1 MSGAHVRRVR
11 ALIRTSAKLTETSV
25 AYRTTSVPLVATT
38 ALLFSLAFA
47 CSSDPDSADGNTPAS
62 FNGLNPSPGGQMS
75 PQAQTEEGADPT
87 DVDPAA
93 VAPVE
98 GGRTGEETPT
108 EIAQPLMGGEVTSPP
123 TGGETPPPGE
133 MAPPGETPVPPPV
146 QPPPPVAASPAV
158 EDSGL
163 DCARPQLPAAAQLP
177 AIAAHPDPIL
187 MTNGTRISPRPEWTC
202 RRAENK
208 AQVEEYESG
217 PKPAVNKDNVTGSFA
232 GNRLTVSVNEQG
244 RNISFN
250 VDINRPAGANGAIP
264 LLIGVGGSN
273 LDNTVFSQNGVA
285 VANFDNNGMGAQAG
299 GTSRGTGLFY
309 TIYGNN
315 HPASSMTAWAWGVSR
330 VIDALEKT
338 PGANIDTSRIA
349 VTGCSRNG
357 KGALLVGALDERIAL
372 TIPQESGAGGSA
384 SFRVSQSDS
393 AGGENVQTLSNAAN
407 EQPWFRAN
415 FGQNFG
421 NGNVTRL
428 PYDHH
433 TVMGLVAPRALLV
446 IDNQIDWLGIESSFT
461 GGSIA
466 NRIWQAFGEGDK
478 MGYWQTTGHTHCAF
492 PASQRNA
499 LQAYVTKYLVGGG
512 TADTNLLRGDGTT
525 ADLNRWV
532 QWTAPTLQ

>member
-1 MSGAHVRRVR
+1 M
-11 ALIRTSAKLTETSV
+11 
-25 AYRTTSVPLVATT
+25 AYRTTSVPLAATT
-38 ALLFSLAFA
+38 ALLLSLALA
-47 CSSDPDSADGNTPAS
+47 CSSEVDSSEDRPPVFGGG
-62 FNGLNPSPGGQMS
+62 GLNPTPGEQMT
-75 PQAQTEEGADPT
+75 PPAQPSDGAEPRDIDPP
-87 DVDPAA
+87 D

-108 EIAQPLMGGEVTSPP
+108 EIAQVEPQTGGEVTAPP
-123 TGGETPPPGE
+123 TGGETPPPVE
-133 MAPPGETPVPPPV
+133 MTPPVETPV
-146 QPPPPVAASPAV
+146 QPPPPVAAGPAV

-163 DCARPQLPAAAQLP
+163 DCARPQLPGAAQLP
-177 AIAAHPDPIL
+177 AIAAHPDPFL
-187 MTNGTRISPRPEWTC
+187 MTNGTRISTRAEWTC
-202 RRAENK
+202 RRAEIK

-264 LLIGVGGSN
+264 LLIGVGGSS
-273 LDNTVFSQNGVA
+273 LDNSVFTQNGVA
-285 VANFDNNGMGAQAG
+285 TANFDNNGMGAQAG
-299 GTSRGTGLFY
+299 GASRGTGLFY

-315 HPASSMTAWAWGVSR
+315 HPASSMTAWAWGISR

-357 KGALLVGALDERIAL
+357 KGALMVGALDERIAL

-384 SFRVSQSDS
+384 SWRVSQADS
-393 AGGENVQTLSNAAN
+393 NGGENVQTLSNAAN

-492 PASQRNA
+492 PASQRAA
-499 LQAYVTKYLVGGG
+499 LQAYVTKFLVGGG
-512 TADTNLLRGDGTT
+512 TADTNLVRADGTT